1 MTAPRPLGYWV
12 RTVDQALEERL
23 QSAAEESGL
32 TRREWQIL
40 NRLRIGAVEEDSL
53 RAALAPY
60 LDGDESLADPLRRLA
75 DDGLLVH
82 NEPEWRLTDDGVERV
97 DRVREEAAQE
107 IRERATDGLSEED
120 EERLLATLE
129 RIARNLGWD
138 PASPSAVE

>member
-12 RTVDQALEERL
+12 RAVDQALEE
-23 QSAAEESGL
+23 QVQTTAEKSGL

-40 NRLRIGAVEEDSL
+40 NRLRVGAVEEGSL

-82 NEPEWRLTDDGVERV
+82 NEPEWRLTDGGIERV
-97 DRVREEAAQE
+97 QEVQETAAQGV
-107 IRERATDGLSEED
+107 RERATDGLSEA
-120 EERLLATLE
+120 EEEQLLATLE

-138 PASPSAVE
+138 PA